1 MIKLIATAAAVALA
15 LSGVA
20 LASSGS
26 GGGSDD
32 GVTSARTT
40 TGITEVEDVSG
51 PCDEAEHRNDPRCT
65 GPAAKTTKASDNRR
79 GRGKGKGRSGKGRG
93 RGGHSGRG

>member
-1 MIKLIATAAAVALA
+1 MMKLIATAAAVALA

-32 GVTSARTT
+32 PVTTARTT
-40 TGITEVEDVSG
+40 TGITEVEDLSG

-65 GPAAKTTKASDNRR
+65 GTAANTTKASGSGH
-79 GRGKGKGRSGKGRG
+79 GRGKSKGRSSKGRG
-93 RGGHSGRG
+93 RCGHSGRG

>member
-1 MIKLIATAAAVALA
+1 MKLIATAAAVALA

-26 GGGSDD
+26 GGRSDD
-32 GVTSARTT
+32 GLTTARTT

-65 GPAAKTTKASDNRR
+65 GVAANTTKASGSGH